1 MEDKSLGSIIVVLSV
16 VIMVGYFI
24 WAFAPLLGPIASW
37 ISPELSEWA
46 YKLPIILAVYVI
58 LLIILWIGYTMATTP
73 PPIPLESP
81 LKIEREEVSGTGEDE
96 KKDDAR

>member
-81 LKIEREEVSGTGEDE
+81 LEIEREEVSGTGEDE
-96 KKDDAR
+96 KKDDVR

>member
-81 LKIEREEVSGTGEDE
+81 LEIEREEVSGTGEDE

>member
-1 MEDKSLGSIIVVLSV
+1 
-16 VIMVGYFI
+16 
-24 WAFAPLLGPIASW
+24 
-37 ISPELSEWA
+37 
-46 YKLPIILAVYVI
+46 
-58 LLIILWIGYTMATTP
+58 MATTP